1 MERRRIAYAALLAV
15 VLLAVLA
22 GCEQKPAAPAS
33 AGPSPGASV
42 SPRDRKEENIA
53 LGSPTIKLELPR
65 EEEYFLSCDCHV
77 ISYNNTTHNPNWVSW
92 HLCHDD
98 FSSGKRKDAFRA
110 DDRLPSSFNPKVDD
124 KSYSKSG
131 FDRGHMCPSGDRTSD
146 TKLNRDTFYMT
157 NMVPQSPDNN
167 QGPWEKA
174 ESNIRDRVRDENLE
188 AYIVSGPFGVGG
200 EDRDGVFKETI
211 GTSGLSITV
220 PSHVWKVVL
229 FLREGTGDLER
240 ITEDTET
247 LGIWMPNIDGIRKNS
262 PSQYYCSVDFI
273 EEKTGYDFFNAI
285 PDGIED
291 VIEAREPKAAGF

>member
-15 VLLAVLA
+15 VLLAALV
-22 GCEQKPAAPAS
+22 GCEQKPAAPE
-33 AGPSPGASV
+33 PQ
-42 SPRDRKEENIA
+42 RDRKEENIA

-65 EEEYFLSCDCHV
+65 KEEYFLSCDCHV

-92 HLCHDD
+92 HLCNNDIHP
-98 FSSGKRKDAFRA
+98 GERTNAFRT
-110 DDRLPSSFNPKVDD
+110 DDRLPSSFNPKVS
-124 KSYSKSG
+124 KKTYSNSG

-146 TKLNRDTFYMT
+146 SKLNKDTFYMT

-174 ESNIRDRVRDENLE
+174 ESNIRDRVRDGDLE

-200 EDRDGVFKETI
+200 EDRDGVFKKAI

-247 LGIWMPNIDGIRKNS
+247 LGIWMPNTDGIRKNS